1 MKTFTQQLRDPYCLL
16 STSYPVRLHVQF
28 HGLVIVGRLSCLWLE
43 MLRGPSFQFPPP
55 TFLFPTVSHWRI
67 VYLALLVYIISHGA
81 AHQKTLRRKQCERQ
95 L

>member
-1 MKTFTQQLRDPYCLL
+1 MKTFTQLRDPYCLL

-55 TFLFPTVSHWRI
+55 TFRFPLFPTG
-67 VYLALLVYIISHGA
+67 ALYILDYSYISYR
-81 AHQKTLRRKQCERQ
+81 TVRLTRKHY
-95 L
+95 